1 MTYSENNLRILN
13 KLPGRIIYKGNYA
26 MLIITKIDFDGENA
40 DKYGFNI
47 SKWYIEYQR
56 ITTNETVFKT
66 TETTIEKAAFEMYE
80 ILSEN
85 KLI

>member
-1 MTYSENNLRILN
+1 MTSSENSLRILN
-13 KLPGRIIYKGNYA
+13 GLPGRIIYKGNYL
-26 MLIITKIDFDGENA
+26 MLIATKIDFGG
-40 DKYGFNI
+40 Y

-80 ILSEN
+80 ILTEN